1 MAQNL
6 QTYDENTSIQTTNL
20 FRFGLK
26 HTEFKYCVAR
36 YFIRTAITNILIRS
50 LDLATKVSK
59 IIYIYN
65 ITLSLVACMATYIY
79 IDCP

>member
-20 FRFGLK
+20 FRFA
-26 HTEFKYCVAR
+26 F
-36 YFIRTAITNILIRS
+36 TNILIRS

-65 ITLSLVACMATYIY
+65 VTLSLVACMATYIY

>member
-6 QTYDENTSIQTTNL
+6 QTNDENTSLQTTNL
-20 FRFGLK
+20 LRFRLR
-26 HTEFKYCVAR
+26 HIEFKYCVAK
-36 YFIRTAITNILIRS
+36 YFIRTTFIRS
-50 LDLATKVSK
+50 LDLATNGNN

>member
-6 QTYDENTSIQTTNL
+6 QTYNENTSFQTTNL
-20 FRFGLK
+20 LRFGLRRI
-26 HTEFKYCVAR
+26 EFKYCVV
-36 YFIRTAITNILIRS
+36 LIRS
-50 LDLATKVSK
+50 LDLATKFSK

-65 ITLSLVACMATYIY
+65 ITVSLVACMATYIY

>member
-26 HTEFKYCVAR
+26 HTEFKYCVASC
-36 YFIRTAITNILIRS
+36 FIRTILIRS